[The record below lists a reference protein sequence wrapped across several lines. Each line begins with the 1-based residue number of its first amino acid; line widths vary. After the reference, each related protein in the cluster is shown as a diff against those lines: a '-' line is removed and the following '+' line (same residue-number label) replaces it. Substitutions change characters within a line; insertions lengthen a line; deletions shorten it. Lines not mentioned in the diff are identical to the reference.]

1 MSLKTK
7 AFEPVEVE
15 LDKKRHLQFT
25 MGALRRAQTRLQE
38 IHGDKVSIFKLL
50 SPENK
55 DQLGPDEIVVLF
67 HQGLRKEDPNLT
79 EEQVEDMIDV
89 RQLDDLAEQLAVALG
104 GKNDAKGK
112 EGGGNADPLSPS
124 PGKTSGPSDVS
135 S

>member
-38 IHGDKVSIFKLL
+38 IRGDKIPIFKLL

-55 DQLGPDEIVVLF
+55 DNLGPDEIVVLF
-67 HQGLRKEDPNLT
+67 HQGLRKEDPDLT

-89 RQLDDLAEQLAVALG
+89 RQLDALAQQLAAALG
-104 GKNDAKGK
+104 GEATAKGK
-112 EGGGNADPLSPS
+112 EGGGDAVPLSPS
-124 PGKTSGPSDVS
+124 PGETSGRSGVS